1 MLLSGR
7 IIDNTYQVCEEIGAG
22 GMGVVYLA
30 YHLRLDKYVVMK
42 KIKNPLADI
51 SLLRNE
57 VDILKSLHHP
67 CLPQVYDF
75 ISFEGDLYT
84 IIDYI
89 EGYDLQY
96 YINNGI
102 EITEGQLIKW
112 LRQLCEVLKYLHSH
126 RPCVLHADIKPANI
140 IVQPDGDIC
149 LIDFGISL
157 LGHTKIKGNSLRYS
171 SPEQNY
177 NVTCINEGYYESVLE
192 LDERTDIYS
201 LGATFYQLVTL
212 LEPTCLYALPST
224 LNNLWVPISEP
235 FAKIIDKAVAYDRE
249 ERFSNADAMLKAID
263 NMFKLSAKYK
273 TYVLIQTLASVI
285 ACVMILVGA
294 FLIVDSTNNQLKATF
309 ENDYNEYLYALD
321 RKDMEQATVAAKKL
335 LNSADYKDMMDTERT
350 AEVYHGLGDCYYYSG
365 DYQNAETCYAQA
377 YTMAASYDRRDVLYR
392 DYALAMIENGHIS
405 EANRILS
412 ELNFLYPDSAS
423 VYLITSQL
431 KSRENEVAQAKSLIE
446 QAITKAQDDN
456 TRYTA
461 YLLQGD
467 LFVREKD
474 YASAVTSYI
483 SARDVSENAVVL
495 RKLGFAELNL
505 AASRNDKGMYQ
516 RAINV
521 YRTIYDSYSAEEEDV
536 FNLAQ
541 CYLLSGEAS
550 GAQKCLSIL
559 TEYVQ
564 INPNSCKAYILM
576 AVASDTVSD
585 GKTAEYCRT
594 AHNIYLQISEAEKNE
609 IDSGSFNQIKI
620 LYRKYTKEVW

>member
-1 MLLSGR
+1 MLYNGR

-67 CLPQVYDF
+67 YLPQVYDF

-126 RPCVLHADIKPANI
+126 RPCVLHTDIKPANI

-157 LGHTKIKGNSLRYS
+157 LGHTNIKGNSLRYS

-177 NVTCINEGYYESVLE
+177 NVTCINSGNYESVLE
-192 LDERTDIYS
+192 LDGRTDIYS

-212 LEPTCLYALPST
+212 LEPSCLYVLPPT
-224 LNNLWVPISEP
+224 LDNLWIPISEP
-235 FAKIIDKAVAYDRE
+235 LAKIIDKAVAYDRE
-249 ERFSNADAMLKAID
+249 ERFPNADAMLKAID

-285 ACVMILVGA
+285 ACVMILTGA
-294 FLIVDSTNNQLKATF
+294 FLIVNSTNNQLKATF
-309 ENDYNEYLYALD
+309 ENAYNEYLYALD
-321 RKDMEQATVAAKKL
+321 RKDMEQATAAAKKL
-335 LNSADYKDMMDTERT
+335 LNSADYKGMMDAETT
-350 AEVYHGLGDCYYYSG
+350 AEVHHGLGDCYYYSG

-377 YTMAASYDRRDVLYR
+377 YARVGFYDRRDILYR

-405 EANRILS
+405 EANTILS
-412 ELNFLYPDSAS
+412 ELNSLYPDSAS
-423 VYLITSQL
+423 GYLITAQL
-431 KSRENEVAQAKSLIE
+431 KSRENDTAQAKSLIE
-446 QAITKAQDDN
+446 QAIAKAQDDN

-467 LFVREKD
+467 LFVGERD
-474 YASAVTSYI
+474 YSSAVTSYT
-483 SARDVSENAVVL
+483 SAKDVSENAVVL

-505 AASRNDKGMYQ
+505 AANRNDAGMYQ
-516 RAINV
+516 RAMEV
-521 YRTIYDSYSAEEEDV
+521 YRIIYDSYSAEEEDV

-541 CYLLSGEAS
+541 CYLLSKDVD
-550 GAQKCLSIL
+550 GAQECLSIL
-559 TEYVQ
+559 TEYAR
-564 INPNSCKAYILM
+564 INPNSCKVYILM
-576 AVASDTVSD
+576 AVASDAVND

-594 AHNIYLQISEAEKNE
+594 AHNIYFQMSEAEKNK
-609 IDSGSFNQIKI
+609 IDTESLNQIKT